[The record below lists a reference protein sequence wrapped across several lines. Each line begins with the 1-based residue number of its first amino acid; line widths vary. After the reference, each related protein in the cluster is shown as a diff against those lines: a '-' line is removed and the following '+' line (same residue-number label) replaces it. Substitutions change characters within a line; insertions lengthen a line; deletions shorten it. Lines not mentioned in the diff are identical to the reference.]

1 MRRLPRALLTLLAVL
16 TLCACG
22 DKAQDG
28 LNGENATVAWDALS
42 FDKTMPLDYATQFS
56 VSFAGD
62 DYKRITIGQ
71 DQEFL
76 LVTEGAAVPSGVPE
90 GVTVLPGWTRS
101 TASASVDARSRTG
114 ISSRRRRP

>member
-56 VSFAGD
+56 VSFAG
-62 DYKRITIGQ
+62 T
-71 DQEFL
+71 
-76 LVTEGAAVPSGVPE
+76 TTSASPSG
-90 GVTVLPGWTRS
+90 RIRNS
-101 TASASVDARSRTG
+101 CS
-114 ISSRRRRP
+114 

>member
-28 LNGENATVAWDALS
+28 SNGEDAAVAWDALS

-76 LVTEGAAVPSGVPE
+76 LVTEGAAVP
-90 GVTVLPGWTRS
+90 
-101 TASASVDARSRTG
+101 AAC
-114 ISSRRRRP
+114 RRA

>member
-90 GVTVLPGWTRS
+90 GVTS
-101 TASASVDARSRTG
+101 FAAAAR
-114 ISSRRRRP
+114 

>member
-1 MRRLPRALLTLLAVL
+1 
-16 TLCACG
+16 
-22 DKAQDG
+22 
-28 LNGENATVAWDALS
+28 
-42 FDKTMPLDYATQFS
+42 MPLDYATQFS

-76 LVTEGAAVPSGVPE
+76 LVAEGAAVPGGVPE
-90 GVTVLPGWTRS
+90 GVTILQQPLDEIYLVASAAMDSFAQRMRS

>member
-1 MRRLPRALLTLLAVL
+1 MMRKITNLILCAILVL

-28 LNGENATVAWDALS
+28 SNGEDAAVAWDALS
-42 FDKTMPLDYATQFS
+42 FDKTMPLDYAAQFS
-56 VSFAGD
+56 VSYADD

-76 LVTEGAAVPSGVPE
+76 LVAE
-90 GVTVLPGWTRS
+90 GV
-101 TASASVDARSRTG
+101 AVDNALVEVGGCFGHGHG
-114 ISSRRRRP
+114 IALV